1 MEVYNLF
8 YCCIYNHFECSFF
21 MCPAYFYIRIK
32 CQDVYIRGE
41 HIVNLHRTVRT
52 WVKSEE
58 EGQVGVG
65 TQGM

>member
-1 MEVYNLF
+1 MF
-8 YCCIYNHFECSFF
+8 FF

-32 CQDVYIRGE
+32 CQDVYIHGEE

-65 TQGM
+65 THGM